1 MPDKCSPMPHALRTQ
16 QSPEDAAA
24 EEALAVRRYVRALA
38 QAESVRD
45 ELPLLKLRR
54 VVAEGLATFGQKP
67 REAERAR

>member
-1 MPDKCSPMPHALRTQ
+1 MRVAVECSIVSKASDASAMPDKCSPMPHALRTQ

-45 ELPLLKLRR
+45 ELP
-54 VVAEGLATFGQKP
+54 
-67 REAERAR
+67 